1 MRVLIAP
8 DKFKG
13 SLSGAQ
19 AAAALAEGWRDARPA
34 DEPLEIERLPV
45 ADGGEGTAEAIHD
58 ALAGRWITLAV
69 RDPIGRNVE
78 GRYALVEKALAPSN
92 VGSHLSEIS

>member
-1 MRVLIAP
+1 MHVLIAP

-13 SLSGAQ
+13 SLTAAQ
-19 AAAALAEGWRDARPA
+19 AAAALAKGWREGWPVDK
-34 DEPLEIERLPV
+34 PLEIECLPV

-69 RDPIGRNVE
+69 RDPIGRIVE
-78 GRYALVEKALAPSN
+78 AAT
-92 VGSHLSEIS
+92 LSWRTREAG

>member
-13 SLSGAQ
+13 SLTAAQ
-19 AAAALAEGWRDARPA
+19 AAAALAEGWREGWPVDK
-34 DEPLEIERLPV
+34 PLEIQRLPV

-58 ALAGRWITLAV
+58 GTGSFY
-69 RDPIGRNVE
+69 IGRLEHAQEKCPNSS
-78 GRYALVEKALAPSN
+78 GRA
-92 VGSHLSEIS
+92 